1 MSKTDQT
8 EARKKKS
15 VSNDQSD
22 AKSTMP
28 WSYCVGQNFFI
39 DCLSLVAVA
48 ASAAAAVLACGVTAV
63 VAFAVALQV
72 LFLLVVLLASA
83 FQYVGLQLAHVGEPN
98 WFEEKFISSF
108 LQASD
113 SDNKIITVSE
123 FILRSKTMI
132 CNPEIKHRII
142 LHVLSITN
150 FFFLFISYDIWRI
163 FYFTFRVPSCCSIC
177 CTYIIEYIVT
187 KTCGAS

>member
-113 SDNKIITVSE
+113 SDNKIKTVSE

-150 FFFLFISYDIWRI
+150 FFFYSYLMISGG
-163 FYFTFRVPSCCSIC
+163 YFTLLLECPLVAPFVVHI
-177 CTYIIEYIVT
+177 
-187 KTCGAS
+187 